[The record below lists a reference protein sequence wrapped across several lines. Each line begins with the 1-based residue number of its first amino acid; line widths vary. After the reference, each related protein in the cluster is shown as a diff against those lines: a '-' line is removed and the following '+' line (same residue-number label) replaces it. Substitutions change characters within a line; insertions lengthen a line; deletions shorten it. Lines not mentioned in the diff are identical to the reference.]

1 MARRTEIVN
10 RLITQLE
17 TISGIA
23 KVERRY
29 RFLDEVNDFPTVTLG
44 GTPREDYELYG
55 SGQQLKTLRQSIRG
69 YVYAHQDDSL
79 RESELLARQVEDVIE
94 TFASITQ
101 DLSVESAYVTSIS
114 TDEGLMSPYGVS
126 EIEVEILYDDN

>member
-1 MARRTEIVN
+1 MARRTEILN
-10 RLITQLE
+10 RLVTQLE

-23 KVERRY
+23 KVDRRY
-29 RFLDEVNDFPTVTLG
+29 RFLDDINDFPTVTLG
-44 GTPREDYELYG
+44 ATPTEDYELYG
-55 SGQQLKTLRQSIRG
+55 DGQQLKTLRQSIRG
-69 YVYAHQDDSL
+69 YVYANQDDSL

-101 DLSVESAYVTSIS
+101 DLSVQSAYVTSIG